1 MENNMVSVK
10 DNSTWSSYLITTN
23 IAWFLHAPYY
33 IFNSK
38 YPSPLRW
45 KFFLVNKAYSLLV
58 WNITFY
64 QNLSKKS

>member
-33 IFNSK
+33 ILNSK